1 LPAET
6 PDADALEIRDD
17 GISRQGMLVCLPG
30 ITNLKGMNNMT
41 EIKDL
46 IKNDTAGMN
55 RINIQYYK
63 TSIGEMILGSFNR
76 QLCIMDFRYRRMRS
90 TIDRR
95 IKKGLE
101 AEFTE
106 QDDEVLREARKQ
118 LDEYLKGKRTAFD
131 IPILMVGTDFQKE
144 VWKALMQVPY
154 GRTATYSELAESI
167 NAKESVRAVAGANGA
182 NAIAIIIP
190 CHRIIGSDGD
200 LIGYGGGIAVKKRL
214 LNMERRN
221 R

>member
-1 LPAET
+1 
-6 PDADALEIRDD
+6 
-17 GISRQGMLVCLPG
+17 
-30 ITNLKGMNNMT
+30 
-41 EIKDL
+41 
-46 IKNDTAGMN
+46 MN

-200 LIGYGGGIAVKKRL
+200 LTGYGGGIAVKKRL